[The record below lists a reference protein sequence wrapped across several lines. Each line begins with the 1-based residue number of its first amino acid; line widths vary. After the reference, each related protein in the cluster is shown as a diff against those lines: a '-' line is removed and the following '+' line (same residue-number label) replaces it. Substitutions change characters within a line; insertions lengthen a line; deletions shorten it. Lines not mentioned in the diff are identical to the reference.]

1 MSHQKC
7 GQLGVLKKRGV
18 RLFKVPTLHTYSYML
33 QKLLQT
39 KITKDFVGPNPLD
52 GRFLSDQKNYM
63 FIGLGKVQN
72 MSFLRSKMIHIMS
85 PFICNNHL
93 LFTFQIKMAV
103 NDTQFDTRI
112 SSDAMT
118 KLFIFFSQKCC
129 LMHLCRWP
137 TTDSCRAQFC
147 RSMIFQEDF
156 FSFLAKNFKFDQ
168 V

>member
-1 MSHQKC
+1 M
-7 GQLGVLKKRGV
+7 V
-18 RLFKVPTLHTYSYML
+18 
-33 QKLLQT
+33 
-39 KITKDFVGPNPLD
+39 DF
-52 GRFLSDQKNYM
+52 SQIKKNYM

-118 KLFIFFSQKCC
+118 KLFIFFFTEMLFDA
-129 LMHLCRWP
+129 LM
-137 TTDSCRAQFC
+137 
-147 RSMIFQEDF
+147 SM
-156 FSFLAKNFKFDQ
+156 ANN
-168 V
+168 